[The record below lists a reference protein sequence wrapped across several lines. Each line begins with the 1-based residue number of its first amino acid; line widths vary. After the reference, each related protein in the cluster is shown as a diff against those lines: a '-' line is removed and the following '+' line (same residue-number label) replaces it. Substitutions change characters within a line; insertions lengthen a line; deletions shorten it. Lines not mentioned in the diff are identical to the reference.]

1 MNLKKII
8 IATMFFCGVCSM
20 HAQIRKTV
28 TVTQENGVE
37 EEIDLPESMTQELD
51 SLMGLYNSKMYL
63 KELTV

>member
-8 IATMFFCGVCSM
+8 IATMFFCGVCTM
-20 HAQIRKTV
+20 HAQNRKTV

-51 SLMGLYNSKMYL
+51 SLMGLYLSL
-63 KELTV
+63 IHI